1 MTPGGDAGGPA
12 PFVLPGPPPARETL
26 TGWQQWRTARDAF
39 QPAPRLD
46 RPAWR
51 ALPPRRR
58 MLYDLHRA
66 ATHANLPLQQTPMSQ
81 AVTRVLRGRI
91 ESNALKHKPSTR
103 AGVMITGGG
112 YQGKTE
118 TACEVAAD
126 FEDAWL
132 ELHRH
137 LNPSAMAGTRDLH
150 APVAYVQTPVTAK
163 PKSTCKAILGFYGA
177 DTKNMDLP
185 DLVRQ
190 VAASIRDHGT
200 KALLLDDITRLRMH
214 RADDQDVLDLIRAF
228 MSMHVTLVLIG
239 VDIPGSGLLREG
251 RHDPRT
257 GQWAF
262 PPSRHAGA
270 HQLEAT
276 QTERRFDLVELDRFR
291 YDTPAQITAWTRHLA
306 AVEQQLRLMDAGPG
320 MLTDGTM
327 PEYLYR
333 RTNGVVGLLER
344 LIEDG
349 CREAV
354 DTGTERLDQALL
366 DNVALSLPDTR
377 PRRRGRRDSRHPAR
391 TSPVRRQR
399 SREASAGATLSS
411 MTAVRRPGEPDHDP
425 GSGQAGPLPRSL
437 DPLPD
442 ESLPGYLLRLAH
454 RLGLAPARVMQ
465 LTGLTAG
472 RDGLQTARR
481 SLMMHLD
488 EARAGAFSR
497 ITRLAA
503 TEVSQLCIS
512 SMSGQ
517 YPWAEPQVTADQW
530 GPRALADPWV
540 FTSATRYCP
549 QCLAGDGSSDP
560 AAARRRLAEGMAAA
574 GRVRLPRAPAATG
587 TPVSLL
593 PAASPVRGTRSA
605 RPAHPARRRRRP
617 APRPVPDRP
626 QAAGRRPARP
636 PLRSQARYPGAARRR
651 SPGPR

>member
-1 MTPGGDAGGPA
+1 MRPASGEGAGDLA
-12 PFVLPGPPPARETL
+12 PFVLPAPPPARETL
-26 TGWQQWRTARDAF
+26 AGWQQWRASRGSF
-39 QPAPRLD
+39 VPAPRLD
-46 RPAWR
+46 KAAWR
-51 ALPPRRR
+51 ALPPQRR

-118 TACEVAAD
+118 TACEVAAG

-132 ELHRH
+132 ELHHH
-137 LNPSAMAGTRDLH
+137 LNPAAVPGTRDLH
-150 APVAYVQTPVTAK
+150 APVAYAQTPVTAK

-190 VAASIRDHGT
+190 VAASIRAHGT

-251 RHDPRT
+251 RPGPST
-257 GQWAF
+257 GQWTF
-262 PPSRHAGA
+262 PPSRHAGV

-306 AVEQQLRLMDAGPG
+306 GIEQQLRLMDAAPG

-349 CREAV
+349 CREAIG
-354 DTGTERLDQALL
+354 TGTERLGQALL
-366 DNVALSLPDTR
+366 DDVALSLPDV
-377 PRRRGRRDSRHPAR
+377 G
-391 TSPVRRQR
+391 
-399 SREASAGATLSS
+399 
-411 MTAVRRPGEPDHDP
+411 
-425 GSGQAGPLPRSL
+425 
-437 DPLPD
+437 
-442 ESLPGYLLRLAH
+442 
-454 RLGLAPARVMQ
+454 
-465 LTGLTAG
+465 G
-472 RDGLQTARR
+472 RDGG
-481 SLMMHLD
+481 
-488 EARAGAFSR
+488 AGEIPA
-497 ITRLAA
+497 I
-503 TEVSQLCIS
+503 
-512 SMSGQ
+512 
-517 YPWAEPQVTADQW
+517 PP
-530 GPRALADPWV
+530 GPTP
-540 FTSATRYCP
+540 P
-549 QCLAGDGSSDP
+549 DGSGARKRKRGRNTVFDDRSP
-560 AAARRRLAEGMAAA
+560 AAG
-574 GRVRLPRAPAATG
+574 TG
-587 TPVSLL
+587 SG
-593 PAASPVRGTRSA
+593 S
-605 RPAHPARRRRRP
+605 
-617 APRPVPDRP
+617 
-626 QAAGRRPARP
+626 
-636 PLRSQARYPGAARRR
+636 
-651 SPGPR
+651 

>member
-1 MTPGGDAGGPA
+1 MRPAHGGSADPA

-26 TGWQQWRTARDAF
+26 AGWQQWRAARSSF
-39 QPAPRLD
+39 TPAPRLD
-46 RPAWR
+46 RAAWR

-118 TACEVAAD
+118 TACEVAAG

-132 ELHRH
+132 ELHHH
-137 LNPSAMAGTRDLH
+137 LNPEALPGARDLH

-251 RHDPRT
+251 RPDPGT
-257 GQWAF
+257 GQWIF
-262 PPSRHAGA
+262 PPSRHAGGCA
-270 HQLEAT
+270 LEAT

-306 AVEQQLRLMDAGPG
+306 GIEQQLRLMDAAPG

-349 CREAV
+349 CREAI
-354 DTGTERLDQALL
+354 DTGTEHLGQALL
-366 DNVALSLPDTR
+366 DNVALSLPD
-377 PRRRGRRDSRHPAR
+377 A
-391 TSPVRRQR
+391 R
-399 SREASAGATLSS
+399 SRDAEAGEIPAIPPGPASS
-411 MTAVRRPGEPDHDP
+411 G
-425 GSGQAGPLPRSL
+425 GSG
-437 DPLPD
+437 
-442 ESLPGYLLRLAH
+442 
-454 RLGLAPARVMQ
+454 
-465 LTGLTAG
+465 
-472 RDGLQTARR
+472 
-481 SLMMHLD
+481 
-488 EARAGAFSR
+488 
-497 ITRLAA
+497 
-503 TEVSQLCIS
+503 
-512 SMSGQ
+512 
-517 YPWAEPQVTADQW
+517 
-530 GPRALADPWV
+530 
-540 FTSATRYCP
+540 
-549 QCLAGDGSSDP
+549 
-560 AAARRRLAEGMAAA
+560 ARRRKR
-574 GRVRLPRAPAATG
+574 GRSTVFDDRGPATG
-587 TPVSLL
+587 T
-593 PAASPVRGTRSA
+593 GT
-605 RPAHPARRRRRP
+605 
-617 APRPVPDRP
+617 
-626 QAAGRRPARP
+626 G
-636 PLRSQARYPGAARRR
+636 
-651 SPGPR
+651 